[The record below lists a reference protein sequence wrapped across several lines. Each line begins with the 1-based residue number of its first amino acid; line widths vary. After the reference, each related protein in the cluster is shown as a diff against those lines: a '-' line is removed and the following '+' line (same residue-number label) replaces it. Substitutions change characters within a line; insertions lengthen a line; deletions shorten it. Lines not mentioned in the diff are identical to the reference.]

1 MSRFCRTI
9 LPILTVLAIAAAA
22 PAFADPASAAAP
34 APAGQDS
41 GCAPSLDLLA
51 PGAEAAVCKA
61 PDVQTALPP
70 QPEFM
75 AGFRGYCRCSCSLV
89 KNCTTSADCGGSAC
103 LGGVTCC

>member
-34 APAGQDS
+34 VPAGQES
-41 GCAPSLDLLA
+41 LA
-51 PGAEAAVCKA
+51 PGAEAALCKA
-61 PDVQTALPP
+61 PDIQAAIPP

-75 AGFRGYCRCSCSLV
+75 AQGFRGYCRCSCSLV
-89 KNCTTSADCGGSAC
+89 KNCNTSADCGGSAC